1 MVEPV
6 TMMTM
11 ASMGM
16 SAAGG
21 VSGMKGGKASA
32 KSAMQAARFNNQ
44 ITEQQNKILAFQN
57 EVNQANVNRQ
67 SDLTIA
73 VGDLEIK
80 RLSELANAIDG
91 DNQHAASFANY
102 YGQAEIAKTQAGFA
116 AMGVSTTEGSPL
128 ITRMV
133 QESMLAREVAE
144 INLQGER
151 MQVDVRNQAK
161 AAKFN
166 QELGLQNLRSQAN
179 MQRLGTQINIQKNK
193 VAAMQNTMQGQ
204 ATAAQ
209 AKAQGTQ
216 ALLSGLGNAAMMG
229 VQSGAF
235 KSTPSTPSTPAKII
249 ESGATRVGSIGMA
262 RPVPLAPGEG
272 IQVRR

>member
-1 MVEPV
+1 MPLFS
-6 TMMTM
+6 TAMMGVQAGT
-11 ASMGM
+11 AV
-16 SAAGG
+16 AGG

-44 ITEQQNKILAFQN
+44 VVDQQNKILAFQDLIN
-57 EVNQANVNRQ
+57 ISNIDRQ
-67 SDLTIA
+67 SQLTIA

-91 DNQHAASFANY
+91 DTQHAASFANY

-216 ALLSGLGNAAMMG
+216 ALLSGLGNAAAMG
-229 VQSGAF
+229 VQSGIF
-235 KSTPSTPSTPAKII
+235 KKKPNIFADTAKYGEDFQFGTSSTTMPVLNSRPGFSP
-249 ESGATRVGSIGMA
+249 VGKG
-262 RPVPLAPGEG
+262 
-272 IQVRR
+272 

>member
-21 VSGMKGGKASA
+21 IGGMKGGKASA
-32 KSAMQAARFNNQ
+32 KSAAQAARFNNQ
-44 ITEQQNKILAFQN
+44 VTAQKNQLLAYQDGIN
-57 EVNQANVNRQ
+57 LRNIDRQAQ
-67 SDLTIA
+67 LTIA
-73 VGDLEIK
+73 VGDIEVS
-80 RLSELANAIDG
+80 RLKDLIDG
-91 DNQHAASFANY
+91 VDADTRHAASFADY
-102 YGQAEIAKTQAGFA
+102 YGRASMAETKVGYAVG
-116 AMGVSTTEGSPL
+116 GVRTGEGSPL
-128 ITRMV
+128 ITRMM
-133 QESMLAREVAE
+133 QEAMLAREVAE

-151 MQVDVRNQAK
+151 MKVDLGNQVK

-166 QELGLQNLRSQAN
+166 QQLGIQNLTSQAN
-179 MQRLGTQINIQKNK
+179 MQRLGTQITMQNNM

-216 ALLSGLGNAAMMG
+216 ALLTGLGNAAMMG
-229 VQSGAF
+229 V
-235 KSTPSTPSTPAKII
+235 
-249 ESGATRVGSIGMA
+249 ESGIFK
-262 RPVPLAPGEG
+262 
-272 IQVRR
+272 

>member
-1 MVEPV
+1 MAVA
-6 TMMTM
+6 TAMMAVQAGT
-11 ASMGM
+11 AI
-16 SAAGG
+16 AGG
-21 VSGMKGGKASA
+21 VSGMKGGKAAA

-151 MQVDVRNQAK
+151 MQVDVGIRKKQ
-161 AAKFN
+161 
-166 QELGLQNLRSQAN
+166 
-179 MQRLGTQINIQKNK
+179 
-193 VAAMQNTMQGQ
+193 
-204 ATAAQ
+204 
-209 AKAQGTQ
+209 
-216 ALLSGLGNAAMMG
+216 LSLTKGLGCR
-229 VQSGAF
+229 
-235 KSTPSTPSTPAKII
+235 I
-249 ESGATRVGSIGMA
+249 
-262 RPVPLAPGEG
+262 
-272 IQVRR
+272 

>member
-216 ALLSGLGNAAMMG
+216 ALLSGLGNAA
-229 VQSGAF
+229 
-235 KSTPSTPSTPAKII
+235 
-249 ESGATRVGSIGMA
+249 
-262 RPVPLAPGEG
+262 
-272 IQVRR
+272 